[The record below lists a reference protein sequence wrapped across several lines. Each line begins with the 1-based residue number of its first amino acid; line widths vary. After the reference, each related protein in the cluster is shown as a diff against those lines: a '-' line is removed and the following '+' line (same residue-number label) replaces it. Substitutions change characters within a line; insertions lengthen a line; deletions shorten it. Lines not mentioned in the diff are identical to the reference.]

1 MEGELGR
8 AAYELEGSLGI
19 GDAGK
24 LYLYL
29 VAALHA
35 DVGFGNT
42 EGVDAAAQGADSLI
56 HDAFAQFLLV
66 FGAEGDLEFIPR
78 SGRDGRTDCHL
89 SEPVA
94 QQVGELFDSLMF
106 MRHEFQRSTVGMA
119 EEAGPYSRIVSAGT
133 DILTHK
139 GQRLGHGLIDVG
151 AEREVY
157 AAAKI
162 ETQVY
167 GTRQYFFERGGE
179 REEIY

>member
-1 MEGELGR
+1 
-8 AAYELEGSLGI
+8 
-19 GDAGK
+19 
-24 LYLYL
+24 
-29 VAALHA
+29 
-35 DVGFGNT
+35 
-42 EGVDAAAQGADSLI
+42 
-56 HDAFAQFLLV
+56 
-66 FGAEGDLEFIPR
+66 
-78 SGRDGRTDCHL
+78 
-89 SEPVA
+89 
-94 QQVGELFDSLMF
+94 MF
-106 MRHEFQRSTVGMA
+106 MRHEFQRSTVGMT

-179 REEIY
+179 REEIH

>member
-1 MEGELGR
+1 MPGVASL
-8 AAYELEGSLGI
+8 LESSLGI
-19 GDAGK
+19 GNAGE

-29 VAALHA
+29 VATLAA
-35 DVGFGNT
+35 YVGFGHT
-42 EGVDAAAQGADSLI
+42 EGVDTPAQGAYGLI
-56 HDAFAQFLLV
+56 HDAFAQFLFILR
-66 FGAEGDLEFIPR
+66 AERYLEFFPR

-106 MRHEFQRSTVGMA
+106 MRHEFQRSTIGMT

-139 GQRLGHGLIDVG
+139 GQRLRHGLIDVG
-151 AEREVY
+151 TEREVY

-162 ETQVY
+162 ETQMY